1 MRRSFPTGAALVG
14 TLAVWVIAALF
25 LRFGGL
31 VIGSDTVKL
40 RFFVAFVLL
49 VTSSQTG
56 AWLAER
62 LGFAGAWTAVRPRS
76 KFEQLVRE
84 EERRRGAAARPYDEA
99 GQRSAQTTRALGA
112 PGCALAVLA
121 LAAAAWLVWSY
132 AF

>member
-1 MRRSFPTGAALVG
+1 MAG

-31 VIGSDTVKL
+31 ILGPDTVEL

-49 VTSSQTG
+49 ATSSRTG

-62 LGFAGAWTAVRPRS
+62 LGFAGAWTAVRSRS

-84 EERRRGAAARPYDEA
+84 EERRSGVPARAYDEA
-99 GQRSAQTTRALGA
+99 RQGSAQTTRALGA
-112 PGCALAVLA
+112 PGCALVVLA
-121 LAAAAWLVWSY
+121 LAAAGSLVWLY